1 MFYHVFPFSCVN
13 MKNGVI
19 ICNAVAGE
27 VLMRFYLSNTAES
40 TKGKKLLGLLK
51 RYRYYLTILF
61 SIFCF
66 ILLYVFIIL
75 SPVSSKSRGRDVV
88 VAVPVKATANQVG
101 QILKQS
107 ELVRSPLIFSL
118 YARWTG
124 MDSLIKAGEYRINN
138 SLSTPEVLKELVDG
152 RLVAQTFTVP
162 EGFTTVQIADLL
174 ASKGLA
180 DRDKFLA
187 AVANED
193 FPYTFLQSLP
203 QGDKRLEGY
212 LFPDTYQVSRG
223 SSEKTIIDMML
234 QRFEKEMK
242 DLDYQNQATA
252 GQVSLHEAVTVA
264 SLIEREA
271 RIDEERPLIAGVI
284 YNRLNMRM
292 QLQLCATVEYALG
305 TNKPKLYYKDLEIDS
320 PYNTYLIMGLPP
332 GPIAM
337 PGKTSLLAAVHPVH
351 TDYLYYVA
359 KPDGSHAFATTLAEH
374 EANQEMYQ
382 NED

>member
-1 MFYHVFPFSCVN
+1 
-13 MKNGVI
+13 
-19 ICNAVAGE
+19 
-27 VLMRFYLSNTAES
+27 MRFYLSKAAES
-40 TKGKKLLGLLK
+40 TKGKKLLWLLK
-51 RYRYYLTILF
+51 RYRYYLIIPF
-61 SIFCF
+61 SICCF
-66 ILLYVFIIL
+66 ILLYIFIIL
-75 SPVSSKSRGRDVV
+75 SPVSSKGEGRDVV
-88 VAVPVKATANQVG
+88 VAVPVKSSAKQVG
-101 QILKQS
+101 QILQQS
-107 ELVRSPLIFSL
+107 ELVRSSLIFSL

-124 MDSLIKAGEYRINN
+124 MDNLIKAGEYRISN

-152 RLVAQTFTVP
+152 QLVAQTFTVP

-180 DRDKFLA
+180 DRDKFLS

-212 LFPDTYQVSRG
+212 LFPDTYQVARG
-223 SSEKTIIDMML
+223 SSEKSIIDMML

-242 DLDYQNQATA
+242 DLDYQTQATA

-271 RIDEERPLIAGVI
+271 RIDEERSLIAGVI
-284 YNRLNMRM
+284 YNRLNRRM

-374 EANQEMYQ
+374 EANQEMYEY
-382 NED
+382 ED

>member
-1 MFYHVFPFSCVN
+1 
-13 MKNGVI
+13 
-19 ICNAVAGE
+19 
-27 VLMRFYLSNTAES
+27 MRFYLNSAAES
-40 TKGKKLLGLLK
+40 IKGKKLLWLLK

-61 SIFCF
+61 SICCF
-66 ILLYVFIIL
+66 ILLYIFIIL

-88 VAVPVKATANQVG
+88 VNVPMRATANQVG
-101 QILKQS
+101 EILKQS
-107 ELVRSPLIFSL
+107 ELVRSSLIFSL

-124 MDSLIKAGEYRINN
+124 MDSLIKAGEYRISN
-138 SLSTPEVLKELVDG
+138 SLSTPDVLKELVDG
-152 RLVAQTFTVP
+152 RFAAQTFTVP

-174 ASKGLA
+174 ASKGLV
-180 DRDKFLA
+180 DRDKFIA

-193 FPYTFLQSLP
+193 FPYAFIQSLP
-203 QGDKRLEGY
+203 KGDKRLEGY
-212 LFPDTYQVSRG
+212 LFPDTYQVTRG
-223 SSEKTIIDMML
+223 SSEKSIIDMML

-242 DLDYQNQATA
+242 DLDYQAQAGKGGLT
-252 GQVSLHEAVTVA
+252 LHEAVTVA

-284 YNRLNMRM
+284 YNRLNMQM

-320 PYNTYLIMGLPP
+320 PYNTYRIMGLPP

-337 PGKTSLLAAVHPVH
+337 PGKTSLLAAVHPAH
-351 TDYLYYVA
+351 TEYLYYVA

-374 EANQEMYQ
+374 EANQEMYE